1 MPRLSV
7 QVEQV
12 RCHYGNKGKREAV
25 TAQSAALCNCLHQM
39 NLWAD
44 ALLRDAR
51 YIEMHTGKMTLA

>member
-1 MPRLSV
+1 M
-7 QVEQV
+7 EQV

>member
-1 MPRLSV
+1 
-7 QVEQV
+7 
-12 RCHYGNKGKREAV
+12 
-25 TAQSAALCNCLHQM
+25 M